1 MSEIITLGPVG
12 LNPLGE
18 YNSETEYEKLDVV
31 LYQGSSYVALQT
43 VQGQAPTNTEY
54 WQKLVTGGM
63 DIIDNLESEDTQKA
77 LSAKQGKVLNDNF
90 ENSLESNYY
99 DEITY
104 AQIRRYNT
112 DCYVAII
119 PKFDNKGSLIEVYV
133 DKDDNKSPNQYADA
147 NETTITTNAG
157 LTYQNSSNVW
167 KQGIVIGNGVVLN
180 QAPSDITYQ
189 NYNTYIGFDEQRNIL
204 EYQANITTPES
215 MLNDGVKNAY
225 LVFYRYMNNG
235 VLEEHLDAGNWAV
248 ESPRM
253 DIGIKSNG
261 DLVILACDGR
271 TANNKGLLNTEALT
285 IMQEYNCVRA
295 WRCDGGGSTSLNL
308 KGNKINRNIDDN
320 ATTDR
325 KITVTLNVKKEIVNQ
340 ENAKTYNEIN
350 KQKQLLNKQIR
361 TDLLEIFNNY
371 EHKRSRMYYVVNDN
385 TRNNIVTAN
394 TYQLAK
400 FNGKYRHGDDILPF
414 RDENNNVV
422 GFTLQKS
429 GLCRIVVVANFESQ
443 GSGDKVIKITKGDND
458 ETEWFQDIQISEN
471 STIYKQMI
479 CETIIN
485 NRADSPL
492 PIKIWI
498 RSSHAGDRFI
508 RMTAYA
514 ETLGV
519 AES

>member
-1 MSEIITLGPVG
+1 MSEIKTLGPVG
-12 LNPLGE
+12 LNPLGN
-18 YNSETEYEKLDVV
+18 YNSQTEYEKLDVV
-31 LYQGSSYVALQT
+31 LYQGSSYVALKP
-43 VQGQAPTNTEY
+43 VQGIVPTNAEY
-54 WQKLVTGGM
+54 WQKLVSGGVGV
-63 DIIDNLESEDTQKA
+63 DDLEKT
-77 LSAKQGKVLNDNF
+77 
-90 ENSLESNYY
+90 LESNYY

-104 AQIRRYNT
+104 AQIRRYDT

-147 NETTITTNAG
+147 NKTSITTNAG

-235 VLEEHLDAGNWAV
+235 VLEEHLDAGNWEV

-261 DLVILACDGR
+261 DLVVLACDGR
-271 TANNKGLLNTEALT
+271 TENNKGLLNTEALT

-361 TDLLEIFNNY
+361 EDLDGILEDY
-371 EHKRSRMYYVVNDN
+371 EHSRSKLYCYRNDN
-385 TRNNIVTAN
+385 SKNVIATAN
-394 TYQLAK
+394 TYQTIDLQ
-400 FNGKYRHGDDILPF
+400 GKYRHGSNIMAL
-414 RDENNNVV
+414 RDENNKLI
-422 GFTLQKS
+422 GFNYLKS
-429 GLCRIVVVANFESQ
+429 GLIRVVVIANFESQ
-443 GSGDKVIKITKGDND
+443 ASGDKVIKITKGDND
-458 ETEWFQDIQISEN
+458 ELEWFQDIQISES
-471 STIYKQMI
+471 STIYKQII
-479 CETIIN
+479 CETVIN
-485 NRADSPL
+485 HVNDNPL
-492 PIKIWI
+492 PIKIWL
-498 RSSHAGDRFI
+498 RSNHAGDRFI
-508 RMTAYA
+508 RITAYA
-514 ETLGV
+514 EEIGT
-519 AES
+519 ATTN